1 MVWTCSK
8 LVQNLFKCV
17 QMCSNLF
24 KTCSNVFKWVQTC
37 SKLAQMSSNV
47 FKWVQNL
54 FKCVKC
60 VPACPKL
67 VQMCS
72 KLFKN
77 YQPFQC
83 KGSDMT
89 SSAWSSLFCYDIK
102 IVAVHAF
109 FQSLYWANTSKNYVF
124 CCELGN
130 ARPTKELKAF
140 FAFAENLPTSATQH
154 VLPQSDLRSFC
165 KICSRRTP
173 SKNSMRR
180 TRRRTSLE
188 WTGWSGWPRRG
199 FFIIFFI
206 YLLPRWPRRGCQPQF
221 SSSSLSTGWLALSS
235 ISLDDLTFSPCHC
248 CV

>member
-1 MVWTCSK
+1 MCSNVFK

-17 QMCSNLF
+17 QIGSNLIKTCSNDFKCVQMGLKLVQMCQMCSSLSKTCSNVFKCVCSNLF

-89 SSAWSSLFCYDIK
+89 SRAWSSFFTNVLLGSIFLHIKARKLWHKFCIYGDVFFITHMPYVDNFRFLHFCYVETSEISQYLEK
-102 IVAVHAF
+102 FSIAPLLSIMESWNISSWQIFLHEYNPWYSW
-109 FQSLYWANTSKNYVF
+109 QIWA
-124 CCELGN
+124 
-130 ARPTKELKAF
+130 
-140 FAFAENLPTSATQH
+140 
-154 VLPQSDLRSFC
+154 LRGRS
-165 KICSRRTP
+165 
-173 SKNSMRR
+173 
-180 TRRRTSLE
+180 
-188 WTGWSGWPRRG
+188 
-199 FFIIFFI
+199 
-206 YLLPRWPRRGCQPQF
+206 
-221 SSSSLSTGWLALSS
+221 
-235 ISLDDLTFSPCHC
+235 
-248 CV
+248 